1 MVKLNTFGIYLK
13 NEKIENIDKIINYL
27 EKNNYY
33 LYFIKKTRYIKN
45 NFSYMIIDDEYK
57 YVKLH
62 SSDDI
67 KYYKIFYVSSDLN
80 YILSD
85 ILTIDNYLKIKFK
98 NLISKKRKF
107 YEYTR

>member
-1 MVKLNTFGIYLK
+1 MVKLNAFGIYLK
-13 NEKIENIDKIINYL
+13 NEKLENIERLINYL
-27 EKNNYY
+27 EKNNYC
-33 LYFIKKTRYIKN
+33 LYFVKKTKYIKN

-62 SSDDI
+62 SSDDF
-67 KYYKIFYVSSDLN
+67 KYYRKFYASSDLN

-98 NLISKKRKF
+98 NLINRKRKLSKIF
-107 YEYTR
+107 